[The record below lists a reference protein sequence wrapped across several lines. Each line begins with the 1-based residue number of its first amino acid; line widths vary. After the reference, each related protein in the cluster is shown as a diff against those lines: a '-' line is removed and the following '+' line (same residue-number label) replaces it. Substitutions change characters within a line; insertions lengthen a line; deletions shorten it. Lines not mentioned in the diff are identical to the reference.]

1 MHRDLE
7 INVNSSPFQSKNK
20 NEKPNPYLNYFN
32 HRQNIVNTFT
42 KLSKIDF
49 FLECFTADYS
59 QFLEQLSKT
68 AFQGVGWVL
77 TINSKHCKGLLEI
90 S

>member
-7 INVNSSPFQSKNK
+7 INVNSSPFQSNNK
-20 NEKPNPYLNYFN
+20 NEKPSPYLNYFN

>member
-20 NEKPNPYLNYFN
+20 NEKPSPYLNYFN
-32 HRQNIVNTFT
+32 HRQNIVTTFT

-59 QFLEQLSKT
+59 QSSEQLSKT
-68 AFQGVGWVL
+68 VFQGVGWVL